1 MVRIP
6 GFHPGDPGSIPG
18 RGNNLPS
25 LVEAMA
31 QLAARRIPDP
41 KVGGS
46 NPSSL
51 NIIFCIKLYHISGL
65 GLVGYDDCLT
75 RSRSRVRFSE
85 PVMIHALIVQW
96 LEYFVANEVARVRFS
111 VSANIFYYFFLTR

>member
-18 RGNNLPS
+18 RGIIYTL
-25 LVEAMA
+25 EAMA

-46 NPSSL
+46 TPSSFITHTQFF
-51 NIIFCIKLYHISGL
+51 NCG
-65 GLVGYDDCLT
+65 D
-75 RSRSRVRFSE
+75 
-85 PVMIHALIVQW
+85 
-96 LEYFVANEVARVRFS
+96 S
-111 VSANIFYYFFLTR
+111 VSQHVTLENVPVTSVIPNNKPTFFSLFEKAIY

>member
-18 RGNNLPS
+18 RGNFWNR
-25 LVEAMA
+25 EAMA

-46 NPSSL
+46 TPSSFIVNNFYTRNMTQYL
-51 NIIFCIKLYHISGL
+51 N
-65 GLVGYDDCLT
+65 T
-75 RSRSRVRFSE
+75 SE
-85 PVMIHALIVQW
+85 NVPVTSVIPNNKPTKFITALHGAVKS
-96 LEYFVANEVARVRFS
+96 LLSS
-111 VSANIFYYFFLTR
+111 V

>member
-18 RGNNLPS
+18 RGTVKIFS
-25 LVEAMA
+25 GYEAMA

-46 NPSSL
+46 TPSSFIRRIYIFFFSSL
-51 NIIFCIKLYHISGL
+51 HVCIIYADTANDTRLFLYASNNNW
-65 GLVGYDDCLT
+65 
-75 RSRSRVRFSE
+75 RAWSS
-85 PVMIHALIVQW
+85 W
-96 LEYFVANEVARVRFS
+96 L
-111 VSANIFYYFFLTR
+111 